1 MPKPG
6 KHLVASA
13 SLLGCFMLSA
23 CEGGVVEDT
32 KGFQGGAYWQNGVCF
47 ERNERDLQ
55 VRVPPSNC
63 PPQSD
68 P

>member
-1 MPKPG
+1 
-6 KHLVASA
+6 
-13 SLLGCFMLSA
+13 MLSA